1 MQTPHGLFSA
11 SDSQRKAGQFSHP
24 KVLDKKFPV
33 LNIALV
39 NKPIQKGGAPA
50 VDIENLKNMRKL

>member
-1 MQTPHGLFSA
+1 
-11 SDSQRKAGQFSHP
+11 
-24 KVLDKKFPV
+24 LDKKFPV

-50 VDIENLKNMRKL
+50 VDIENLKNLRKLQHIEHISEKDRNSAVMPK